1 VILSQQNLPDHGEPS
16 ACAGCQLME
25 RRSFLLRASAALA
38 GIAATLGVAPGLLE
52 GMTVRLGRA
61 QRRSGEEHAY
71 PLPAEDG
78 ATIDHEAEIIL
89 VRFQQ
94 KAYAFNLSCP
104 HQHTALKWHPED
116 NQFQCPKHHSRYTP
130 DGTFVSGRA
139 TRGMDRFGLRHEG
152 DQIIVNVSQYYRQ
165 DQNRAEWEAAVVS
178 L

>member
-1 VILSQQNLPDHGEPS
+1 MNSESP
-16 ACAGCQLME
+16 ACSGCPLME
-25 RRSFLLRASAALA
+25 RRSFLLRLSAALA
-38 GIAATLGVAPGLLE
+38 GVAATLGIRPSRLE
-52 GMTVRLGRA
+52 GMGVRLGQA
-61 QRRSGEEHAY
+61 LSRSGEEHSY
-71 PLPAEDG
+71 PVPSEDG

-94 KAYAFNLSCP
+94 KVYAFNLSCP

-116 NQFQCPKHHSRYTP
+116 TQFQCPKHHSRYTP

-139 TRGMDRFGLRHEG
+139 TRGMDRFGLRREG

-165 DQNRAEWEAAVVS
+165 DQNRAEWEAAVLS